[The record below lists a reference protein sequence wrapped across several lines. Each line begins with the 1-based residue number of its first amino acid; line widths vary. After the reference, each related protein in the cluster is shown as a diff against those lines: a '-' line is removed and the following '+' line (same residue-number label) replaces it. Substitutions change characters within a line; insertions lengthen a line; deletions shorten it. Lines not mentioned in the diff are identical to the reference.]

1 MQDEVEFRRAAQS
14 TIDDLKQHLIAREEE
29 HQAGFE
35 VEEQGHVLNVAFEHN
50 AGKLVIM
57 ANGPTRQIW
66 IAAPDASFKLEWDPA
81 SGKFALARTGEPLM
95 LLIDRL
101 IDEHLQH

>member
-57 ANGPTRQIW
+57 ANGPTRQICAGAHRR
-66 IAAPDASFKLEWDPA
+66 AAHAARRPPDRRAPL
-81 SGKFALARTGEPLM
+81 ALTPENKKGSEA
-95 LLIDRL
+95 
-101 IDEHLQH
+101 

>member
-1 MQDEVEFRRAAQS
+1 MQDEAEFRRAAQVA
-14 TIDDLKQHLIAREEE
+14 IGDLKQHLIARGDE

-35 VEEQGHVLNVAFEHN
+35 VEEQGNALNVHLGHG

-66 IAAPDASFKLEWDPA
+66 IATPDASFKLEWDPA
-81 SGKFALARTGEPLM
+81 SGRFALARTGDLLTPLV
-95 LLIDRL
+95 DRL
-101 IDEHLQH
+101 IDEHLEH

>member
-1 MQDEVEFRRAAQS
+1 MQDETEFRRAAEAA
-14 TIDDLKQHLIAREEE
+14 IDDLKQHLIAREEE
-29 HQAGFE
+29 HQADFE
-35 VEEQGHVLNVAFEHN
+35 VEEKEQVLTLHFEHG

-81 SGKFALARTGEPLM
+81 SGRFALARTGEPLIS
-95 LLIDRL
+95 LVDRL
-101 IDEHLQH
+101 IDEHPEH